1 MRFMK
6 IYNYIS
12 MLFLAGAAI
21 VASCSQNEEL
31 TGETPDS
38 LQGFQ
43 ISVSDEGF
51 MDESGKTR
59 ATENGYTTRFSNGD
73 AIGIF
78 AVRGETVVEDIKNR
92 KFTLT
97 DGYWE
102 LTDGG
107 DPIEYKG
114 SQFQRMTFYAYYPYN
129 ANVTFDPTKVDPFE
143 TYVNNW
149 KIGSEQNEGNYTQ
162 YDLMTSTGSVQG
174 DRLKG
179 QIAFTM
185 QHRMALAV
193 VKMPNLTYSFTN
205 GGIDDYLLPLT
216 AGSFT
221 VNNTQA
227 TPYYQ
232 ESTDTYRF
240 LVNPKK
246 EFSIKGTYSGVSEME
261 YEAKG
266 TLEGGTA
273 KMYTI
278 EDKSKINH
286 TLQVGDYFCAD
297 GKIVSVDAETVPENV
312 IGIVCYVGNSQPSVT
327 HTELYSAE
335 VDALRRDF
343 PACTHGIVLSI
354 KNSVVKDSEQND
366 VALKMFHSSKSGY
379 YSDWFTSDEN
389 WANKFVAHEDAS
401 FTTTWSI
408 DLHFHDSVNSVRFP
422 GNEFKSATVHRWI
435 HPYAVPYRCLY
446 SRNVDN
452 LFMAGRN
459 MSCTHV
465 ALGTVRVMRTT
476 GMMGEVVG
484 MAAGLCHKHRVE
496 PRDIYHHHLPELKQ
510 LMQAGLGKRDVPD
523 NQRFNEPNKLLEVPG
538 AYIKP

>member
-1 MRFMK
+1 MK

-193 VKMPNLTYSFTN
+193 VKMPSLTYSFTN
-205 GGIDDYLLPLT
+205 GGIDDYLLPLS

-240 LVNPKK
+240 LVNPNK
-246 EFSIKGTYSGVSEME
+246 EFSIKGTYTGVSEME

-297 GKIVSVDAETVPENV
+297 GKIVSVDAETVPESV
-312 IGIVCYVGNSQPSVT
+312 IGIVCYVGNIQPSVT
-327 HTELYSAE
+327 HEAYTETQ
-335 VDALRRDF
+335 DALRRDH
-343 PACTHGIVLSI
+343 PGCTHGLVVAMNYAEYNDS
-354 KNSVVKDSEQND
+354 KTSVFSPQSRDYFYGNWFNSDDDWTGKFINTDTKTTDAEGVAALPFLGYNHTELMINSPSWENACQAGVNFVQAYRTKVVAPNIT
-366 VALKMFHSSKSGY
+366 
-379 YSDWFTSDEN
+379 SDWFLASLKELDLLFRLKSTINARLKAVGGDE
-389 WANKFVAHEDAS
+389 
-401 FTTTWSI
+401 
-408 DLHFHDSVNSVRFP
+408 
-422 GNEFKSATVHRWI
+422 
-435 HPYAVPYRCLY
+435 
-446 SRNVDN
+446 
-452 LFMAGRN
+452 
-459 MSCTHV
+459 
-465 ALGTVRVMRTT
+465 
-476 GMMGEVVG
+476 
-484 MAAGLCHKHRVE
+484 
-496 PRDIYHHHLPELKQ
+496 
-510 LMQAGLGKRDVPD
+510 
-523 NQRFNEPNKLLEVPG
+523 LLEGSRHWSNAERTGNAQIVYQHNFSTGVINDKRRNEG
-538 AYIKP
+538 AGYFRMMLAF

>member
-1 MRFMK
+1 MK

-12 MLFLAGAAI
+12 MLFLAGAAV

-193 VKMPNLTYSFTN
+193 VKMPKLTYSFTN
-205 GGIDDYLLPLT
+205 GGIDDYLLPLA

-240 LVNPKK
+240 LVNPNK
-246 EFSIKGTYSGVSEME
+246 EFSIKGTYTGVSEME

-297 GKIVSVDAETVPENV
+297 GKIVSVDAETVPESV
-312 IGIVCYVGNSQPSVT
+312 IGIVCYVGNIQPSVT
-327 HTELYSAE
+327 HEAYTETQ
-335 VDALRRDF
+335 DALRRDH
-343 PACTHGIVLSI
+343 PGCTHGLVVAMNYAEYNDS
-354 KNSVVKDSEQND
+354 KTSVFSPQSRDYFYGNWFNSDDDWTGKFINTDTKTTDAEGVAALPFLGYNHTELMINSPSWENACQAGVNFVQAYRTKVVVPNIT
-366 VALKMFHSSKSGY
+366 
-379 YSDWFTSDEN
+379 SDWFLASLKELDLLFRLKSTINARLKAVGGDE
-389 WANKFVAHEDAS
+389 
-401 FTTTWSI
+401 
-408 DLHFHDSVNSVRFP
+408 
-422 GNEFKSATVHRWI
+422 
-435 HPYAVPYRCLY
+435 
-446 SRNVDN
+446 
-452 LFMAGRN
+452 
-459 MSCTHV
+459 
-465 ALGTVRVMRTT
+465 
-476 GMMGEVVG
+476 
-484 MAAGLCHKHRVE
+484 
-496 PRDIYHHHLPELKQ
+496 
-510 LMQAGLGKRDVPD
+510 
-523 NQRFNEPNKLLEVPG
+523 LLEGSRHWSNAERTGNTQIVYQHNFSTGVINDKRRNEG
-538 AYIKP
+538 AGYFRMMLAF

>member
-1 MRFMK
+1 MK

-149 KIGSEQNEGNYTQ
+149 KIGSEQTEGNYTQ

-205 GGIDDYLLPLT
+205 GGIDDYLLPLS

-240 LVNPKK
+240 LVNPNK
-246 EFSIKGTYSGVSEME
+246 EFSIKGTYTGVSEME

-297 GKIVSVDAETVPENV
+297 GKIVSVDAETVPESV
-312 IGIVCYVGNSQPSVT
+312 IGIVCYVGNIQPSVT
-327 HTELYSAE
+327 HEAYTETQ
-335 VDALRRDF
+335 DALRRDH
-343 PACTHGIVLSI
+343 PGCTHGLVVAMNYAEYNDS
-354 KNSVVKDSEQND
+354 KTSVFSPQSRDYFYGNWFNSDDDWTGKFINTDTKTTDAEGVAALPFLGYNHTELMINSPSWENACQAGVNFVQAYRTKVVAPNIT
-366 VALKMFHSSKSGY
+366 
-379 YSDWFTSDEN
+379 SDWFLASLKELDLLFRLKSTINARLKAVGGDE
-389 WANKFVAHEDAS
+389 
-401 FTTTWSI
+401 
-408 DLHFHDSVNSVRFP
+408 
-422 GNEFKSATVHRWI
+422 
-435 HPYAVPYRCLY
+435 
-446 SRNVDN
+446 
-452 LFMAGRN
+452 
-459 MSCTHV
+459 
-465 ALGTVRVMRTT
+465 
-476 GMMGEVVG
+476 
-484 MAAGLCHKHRVE
+484 
-496 PRDIYHHHLPELKQ
+496 
-510 LMQAGLGKRDVPD
+510 
-523 NQRFNEPNKLLEVPG
+523 LLEGSRHWSNAERTGNAQIVYQHNFSTGVINDKRRNEG
-538 AYIKP
+538 AGYFRMMLAF

>member
-1 MRFMK
+1 MK

-149 KIGSEQNEGNYTQ
+149 KIGSEQNEGNYTL

-240 LVNPKK
+240 LVNPNK
-246 EFSIKGTYSGVSEME
+246 EFSIKGTYTGVSEME

-297 GKIVSVDAETVPENV
+297 GKIVSVDAETVPESV
-312 IGIVCYVGNSQPSVT
+312 IGIVCYVGNIQPSVT
-327 HTELYSAE
+327 HEAYTETQ
-335 VDALRRDF
+335 DALRRDH
-343 PACTHGIVLSI
+343 PGCTHGLVVAMNYAEYNDS
-354 KNSVVKDSEQND
+354 KTSVFSPQSRDYFYGNWFNSDDDWTGKFINTDTKTTDAEGVAALPFLGYNHTELMINSPSWENACQAGVNFVQAYRTKVVVPNIT
-366 VALKMFHSSKSGY
+366 
-379 YSDWFTSDEN
+379 SDWFLASLKELDLLFRLKSTINARLKAVGGDE
-389 WANKFVAHEDAS
+389 
-401 FTTTWSI
+401 
-408 DLHFHDSVNSVRFP
+408 
-422 GNEFKSATVHRWI
+422 
-435 HPYAVPYRCLY
+435 
-446 SRNVDN
+446 
-452 LFMAGRN
+452 
-459 MSCTHV
+459 
-465 ALGTVRVMRTT
+465 
-476 GMMGEVVG
+476 
-484 MAAGLCHKHRVE
+484 
-496 PRDIYHHHLPELKQ
+496 
-510 LMQAGLGKRDVPD
+510 
-523 NQRFNEPNKLLEVPG
+523 LLEGSRHWSNAERTGNTQIVYQHNFSTGVINDKRRNEG
-538 AYIKP
+538 AGYFRMMLAF

>member
-1 MRFMK
+1 MK

-12 MLFLAGAAI
+12 MLFLAGAAV

-205 GGIDDYLLPLT
+205 GGIDDYLLPLA

-240 LVNPKK
+240 LVNPNK
-246 EFSIKGTYSGVSEME
+246 EFSIKGTYTGVSEME

-297 GKIVSVDAETVPENV
+297 GKIVSVDAETVPESV
-312 IGIVCYVGNSQPSVT
+312 IGIVCYVGNIQPSVT
-327 HTELYSAE
+327 HEAYTETQ
-335 VDALRRDF
+335 DALRRDH
-343 PACTHGIVLSI
+343 PGCTHGLVVAMNYAEYNDS
-354 KNSVVKDSEQND
+354 KTSVFSPQSRDYFYGNWFNSDDDWTGKFINTDTKTTDAEGVAALPFLGYNHTELMINSPSWENACQAGVNFVQAYRTKVVAPNIT
-366 VALKMFHSSKSGY
+366 
-379 YSDWFTSDEN
+379 SDWFLASLKELDLLFRLKSTINARLKAVGGDE
-389 WANKFVAHEDAS
+389 
-401 FTTTWSI
+401 
-408 DLHFHDSVNSVRFP
+408 
-422 GNEFKSATVHRWI
+422 
-435 HPYAVPYRCLY
+435 
-446 SRNVDN
+446 
-452 LFMAGRN
+452 
-459 MSCTHV
+459 
-465 ALGTVRVMRTT
+465 
-476 GMMGEVVG
+476 
-484 MAAGLCHKHRVE
+484 
-496 PRDIYHHHLPELKQ
+496 
-510 LMQAGLGKRDVPD
+510 
-523 NQRFNEPNKLLEVPG
+523 LLEGSRHWSNAERTGNTQIVYQHNFSTGVINDKRRNEG
-538 AYIKP
+538 AGYFRMMLAF

>member
-12 MLFLAGAAI
+12 MLFLAGAAV

-205 GGIDDYLLPLT
+205 GGIDDYLLPLA

-240 LVNPKK
+240 LVNPNK
-246 EFSIKGTYSGVSEME
+246 EFSIKGTYTGVSEME

-297 GKIVSVDAETVPENV
+297 GKIVSVDAETVPESV
-312 IGIVCYVGNSQPSVT
+312 IGIVCYIGNIQPSVT
-327 HTELYSAE
+327 HEAYTETQ
-335 VDALRRDF
+335 DALRRDH
-343 PACTHGIVLSI
+343 PGCTHGLVVAMNYAEYNDS
-354 KNSVVKDSEQND
+354 KTSVFSPQSRDYFYGNWFNSDDDWTGKFINTDTKTTDAEGVAALPFLGYNHTELMINSPSWENACQAGVNFVQAYRTKVVAPNIT
-366 VALKMFHSSKSGY
+366 
-379 YSDWFTSDEN
+379 SDWFLASLKELDLLFRLKSTINARLKAVGGDE
-389 WANKFVAHEDAS
+389 
-401 FTTTWSI
+401 
-408 DLHFHDSVNSVRFP
+408 
-422 GNEFKSATVHRWI
+422 
-435 HPYAVPYRCLY
+435 
-446 SRNVDN
+446 
-452 LFMAGRN
+452 
-459 MSCTHV
+459 
-465 ALGTVRVMRTT
+465 
-476 GMMGEVVG
+476 
-484 MAAGLCHKHRVE
+484 
-496 PRDIYHHHLPELKQ
+496 
-510 LMQAGLGKRDVPD
+510 
-523 NQRFNEPNKLLEVPG
+523 LLEGSRHWSNAERTGNTQIVYQHNFSTGVINDKRRNEG
-538 AYIKP
+538 AGYFRMMLAF

>member
-1 MRFMK
+1 MK

-12 MLFLAGAAI
+12 MLFLAGAAV

-59 ATENGYTTRFSNGD
+59 ATENGYITRFSNGD

-143 TYVNNW
+143 TYVNSW
-149 KIGSEQNEGNYTQ
+149 KIGDEQNEGNYTQ

-205 GGIDDYLLPLT
+205 GGIDDYLLPLA

-240 LVNPKK
+240 LVNPNK
-246 EFSIKGTYSGVSEME
+246 EFSIKGTYTGVSEME

-297 GKIVSVDAETVPENV
+297 GKIVSVDAETVPESV
-312 IGIVCYVGNSQPSVT
+312 IGIVCYVGNIQPSVT
-327 HTELYSAE
+327 HEAYTETQ
-335 VDALRRDF
+335 DALRRDH
-343 PACTHGIVLSI
+343 PGCTHGLVVAMNYAEYNDS
-354 KNSVVKDSEQND
+354 KTSVFSPQSRDYFYGNWFNSDDDWTGKFINTDTKTTDAEGVAALPFLGYNHTELMINSPSWENACQAGVNFVQAYRTKVVAPNIT
-366 VALKMFHSSKSGY
+366 
-379 YSDWFTSDEN
+379 SDWFLASLKELDLLFRLKSTINARLKAVGGDE
-389 WANKFVAHEDAS
+389 
-401 FTTTWSI
+401 
-408 DLHFHDSVNSVRFP
+408 
-422 GNEFKSATVHRWI
+422 
-435 HPYAVPYRCLY
+435 
-446 SRNVDN
+446 
-452 LFMAGRN
+452 
-459 MSCTHV
+459 
-465 ALGTVRVMRTT
+465 
-476 GMMGEVVG
+476 
-484 MAAGLCHKHRVE
+484 
-496 PRDIYHHHLPELKQ
+496 
-510 LMQAGLGKRDVPD
+510 
-523 NQRFNEPNKLLEVPG
+523 LLEGSRHWSNAERTGNTQIVYQHNFSTGVINDKRRNEG
-538 AYIKP
+538 AGYFRMMLAF